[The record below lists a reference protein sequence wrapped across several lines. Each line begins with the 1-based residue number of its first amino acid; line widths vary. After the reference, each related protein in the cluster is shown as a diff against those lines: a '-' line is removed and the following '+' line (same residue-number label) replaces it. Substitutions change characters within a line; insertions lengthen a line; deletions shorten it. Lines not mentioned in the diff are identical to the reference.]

1 MAYQT
6 DNIIQGAAAL
16 YFAPVGTDLPTF
28 TTATPAGEQEFVAE
42 GWKHIGFTSDGVEVE
57 YSPEFTEV
65 EVDQLLD
72 AAAMF
77 KTKQSVTVTTTLAEA
92 TLENLMFVWGLKE
105 TSLIEDAGTSFDGH
119 TLAAGE
125 SELGLDGG
133 ALNEF
138 PDERSLSFVGPAPRT
153 GGLANK
159 ERLYLLRRVLQ
170 TEASSHGLKRS
181 ESTNLPVSFRCLP
194 DPSKTGAGYG
204 FVRDRK
210 IA

>member
-1 MAYQT
+1 MAYTT

-16 YFAPVGTDLPTF
+16 YFAPVGTSLPSF
-28 TTATPAGEQEFVAE
+28 TANQPATEAQFTAGT
-42 GWKHIGFTSDGVEVE
+42 WKHIGFTSEGVEVE
-57 YSPEFTEV
+57 YAPEFSEA

-72 AAAMF
+72 AAVMF
-77 KTKQSVTVTTTLAEA
+77 KTKQSVTVKTTLSEA
-92 TLENLMFVWGLKE
+92 TLENLMFVWGLKS
-105 TSLIEDAGTSFDGH
+105 TAVKTTGPGFDGG

-138 PDERSLSFVGPAPRT
+138 PNERSLAFVGPAPRT
-153 GGLANK
+153 QSVANK
-159 ERLYLLRRVLQ
+159 ERVYLLRRVLQ
-170 TEASSHGLKRS
+170 TESSSHGLKRS
-181 ESTNLPVSFRCLP
+181 EVTTLPVSFRCLP